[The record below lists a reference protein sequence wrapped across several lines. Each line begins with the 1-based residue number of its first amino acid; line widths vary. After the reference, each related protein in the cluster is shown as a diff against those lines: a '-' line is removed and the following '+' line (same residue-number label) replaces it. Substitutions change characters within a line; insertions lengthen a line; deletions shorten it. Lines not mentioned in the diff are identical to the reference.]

1 MADGPQSE
9 APSSSF
15 LRALTIYTVPAD
27 LRHGGEF
34 GRLVCVDGFEPHLV
48 HGVGDLVESF
58 GVLLQFFLSN
68 FCTIFPQ

>member
-15 LRALTIYTVPAD
+15 LRALTIC
-27 LRHGGEF
+27 GS
-34 GRLVCVDGFEPHLV
+34 GRPTPQRRIRSVCVDGFEPYLI

-58 GVLLQFFLSN
+58 GVLLQFFLSDWDW
-68 FCTIFPQ
+68 